1 MMYIDCAVSEPIGGE
16 LADMNISDLVHANRD
31 EILRIAERRG
41 ASNVRVFGS
50 VARGD
55 ADERSDLDLL
65 VNMDDGRSLM
75 DLCGFLIDV
84 EELLGRK
91 VDVVDEGGLS
101 PYLRARILSEA
112 KPL

>member
-1 MMYIDCAVSEPIGGE
+1 MQMDIGE
-16 LADMNISDLVHANRD
+16 LTRINRD
-31 EILRIAERRG
+31 EILRFAEMRG

-75 DLCGFLIDV
+75 DLCGFLTDV

-101 PYLRARILSEA
+101 PYLRDRILAEA

>member
-1 MMYIDCAVSEPIGGE
+1 MDIGE
-16 LADMNISDLVHANRD
+16 LTRTNRD
-31 EILRIAERRG
+31 DILRFAELRG

-55 ADERSDLDLL
+55 AHERSDLDLL

-75 DLCGFLIDV
+75 DLCGFLLDV

-91 VDVVDEGGLS
+91 VDVVDEDGLS
-101 PYLRARILSEA
+101 PYLKDRILAEA